1 MIKKLTLI
9 LGAIFLMTS
18 HTQAAEYQ
26 GQKPFDIKKTF
37 NEIKAKEGAIVSEET
52 GLWRVDIQEEASV
65 YFFTKE
71 DHFAYPS
78 VVIRKIVEKQNTID
92 IKTTGYTAA
101 DKKVFEGW
109 LKQFQEQDKII
120 IQSLQKQ

>member
-18 HTQAAEYQ
+18 HIQAAEYQ

-78 VVIRKIVEKQNTID
+78 VVIRKIIEKQTTID

-120 IQSLQKQ
+120 IQSLQQQ

>member
-9 LGAIFLMTS
+9 LGAIFLMTL
-18 HTQAAEYQ
+18 HTQAAEYK
-26 GQKPFDIKKTF
+26 GKKPFNIDKTF
-37 NEIKAKEGAIVSEET
+37 KEIKNKKGAIVSEEP

-78 VVIRKIVEKQNTID
+78 VVIRKIIEEQNAIN

-101 DKKVFEGW
+101 DKKIFEGW
-109 LKQFQEQDKII
+109 LKQFQEQDQLIK
-120 IQSLQKQ
+120 QSLQQ

>member
-1 MIKKLTLI
+1 MIKILI
-9 LGAIFLMTS
+9 LGAIFFITS
-18 HTQAAEYQ
+18 QTQATEYK
-26 GQKPFDIKKTF
+26 GQKSFDIKKTF
-37 NEIKAKEGAIVSEET
+37 DEIKAKEGAIVSEEA

-78 VVIRKIVEKQNTID
+78 VVIRKITEEKNAIN

-101 DKKVFEGW
+101 DKKIFERW
-109 LKQFQEQDKII
+109 LEQFQAQDKII
-120 IQSLQKQ
+120 IQSLQQQ